1 MVLFYEE
8 PVFFKA
14 EISGSERNNGIM
26 LLVRFIF
33 CDKKLDLIEK
43 NAL

>member
-1 MVLFYEE
+1 MKSQFL
-8 PVFFKA
+8 KA
-14 EISGSERNNGIM
+14 EVSGSERNNGIM

-33 CDKKLDLIEK
+33 CDKEIDLIEN

>member
-1 MVLFYEE
+1 MVLFYLKSQFLKVE
-8 PVFFKA
+8 V
-14 EISGSERNNGIM
+14 SGSERNNGII

-33 CDKKLDLIEK
+33 CDKEIDLIEK